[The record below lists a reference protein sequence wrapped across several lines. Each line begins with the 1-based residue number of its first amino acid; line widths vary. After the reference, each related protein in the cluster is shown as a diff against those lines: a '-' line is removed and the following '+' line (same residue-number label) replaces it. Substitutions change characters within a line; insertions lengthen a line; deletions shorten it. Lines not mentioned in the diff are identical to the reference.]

1 MERHAGRVDPMT
13 ALIKHGMLLQSAHG
27 PLPNVA
33 EMIAGEPIRGS
44 WWNHPASRSIF
55 DALNQLADSP
65 DVVRMRLVNGKVTL
79 VHRRLWPALVRIA
92 DRFPAKNL
100 AAIHEEHTASGAH
113 RVQTEAF
120 PDWVPDDVLQAA
132 EALGGGRVDRAACVL
147 PTVMN
152 TISCGDPAP
161 RASLAP
167 VTKLLLGR
175 SRCLAGRPGRVYGVV
190 QRRRTCRV
198 PEVSHTV

>member
-1 MERHAGRVDPMT
+1 MT

-55 DALNQLADSP
+55 DALNLLAGSP

-100 AAIHEEHTASGAH
+100 AAIHEEHTASGTH
-113 RVQTEAF
+113 RVQSEAF
-120 PDWVPDDVLQAA
+120 PGWVPNDVLQAA
-132 EALGGGRVDRAACVL
+132 EALSVEDALTEL
-147 PTVMN
+147 P
-152 TISCGDPAP
+152 AYF
-161 RASLAP
+161 R
-167 VTKLLLGR
+167 R
-175 SRCLAGRPGRVYGVV
+175 S
-190 QRRRTCRV
+190 
-198 PEVSHTV
+198 